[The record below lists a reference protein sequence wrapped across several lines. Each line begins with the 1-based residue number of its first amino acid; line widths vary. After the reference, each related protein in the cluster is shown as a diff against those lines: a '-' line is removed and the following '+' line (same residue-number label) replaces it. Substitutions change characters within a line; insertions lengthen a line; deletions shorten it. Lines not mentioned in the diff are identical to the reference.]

1 MTKIGSSAN
10 SARSRSFKIQDG
22 EMTSLQLVGT
32 LQSWKTQQTKA
43 SILTSPEV
51 SVNGQVFEGSVEA
64 ENVFKMIC
72 ESLENNV

>member
-1 MTKIGSSAN
+1 
-10 SARSRSFKIQDG
+10 
-22 EMTSLQLVGT
+22 MTSLQLVGT